1 MSRGEGGPSAGRPRS
16 SGGSPKAPEK
26 LAAEEEEEIE
36 WDEDEEDEETKAARM
51 IAERRAKRKAI
62 MEKYK
67 DGAPPDTA
75 APAEAPQKEVPK
87 PEAAASGAADATA
100 EAGSSAAAA
109 TAGAPANAAAGKES
123 GEAVDAG
130 DEEDND
136 MFGDEFE
143 AGAGLLEGQDR
154 MIDDVDAG
162 LEEDGKDEEGYYSA
176 RSGDMFCKGRY
187 QIVSA
192 VGRGVFSSVLC
203 AKDTHR
209 FDAEV
214 AIKVIRSNE
223 VMSKLAQKELTLLEE
238 LRAADPE
245 DRKHIVKLLHHFKHK
260 GHLCFVFEKYDANL
274 RDVIKK
280 YGKGVGINIA
290 AVRSYGKQMLI
301 ALSHMAKCQIMH
313 ADLKPDN
320 MLVNK
325 ARNIVK
331 ICDLGSASKT
341 DEAEITP
348 YLVSRFYRAPEIML
362 GHKYDCAIDLWSVAC
377 CLYELYTGKY
387 LFPGRDNNQMLK
399 HIQDICGPFSSK
411 MLRKSMFRELH
422 FTEELTFVSKE
433 KDPVKKTFVFRNVK
447 YTGATKDLFKMLC
460 PDRNMYD
467 VDELR
472 RIQLLKDCLDKM
484 LVLDPSKRCSVKDAL
499 NHPFFT
505 TK

>member
-1 MSRGEGGPSAGRPRS
+1 VVDNRPSWVSRGGHE
-16 SGGSPKAPEK
+16 SGTSPKA
-26 LAAEEEEEIE
+26 AAKPVEEEEEIE
-36 WDEDEEDEETKAARM
+36 WDEDEEDEETKAARL
-51 IAERRAKRKAI
+51 IAERRAKRKTI

-67 DGAPPDTA
+67 GGEPAAAVSAATPAAQQNQAP
-75 APAEAPQKEVPK
+75 PAEAD
-87 PEAAASGAADATA
+87 ASGAGGAEPGGVASASAT
-100 EAGSSAAAA
+100 G
-109 TAGAPANAAAGKES
+109 TAGLTAADGRD
-123 GEAVDAG
+123 GP
-130 DEEDND
+130 EEDND

-143 AGAGLLEGQDR
+143 AGDGLLEGQDR
-154 MIDDVDAG
+154 LIDDVDAG
-162 LEEDGKDEEGYYSA
+162 LEEDAKDEEGYYSA

-187 QIVSA
+187 QVVSA

-238 LRAADPE
+238 LRANDPE
-245 DRKHIVKLLHHFKHK
+245 DRKHVVKLLDHFKHK

-280 YGKGVGINIA
+280 YGKGVGINIT

-301 ALSHMAKCQIMH
+301 ALAHMAKCSIMH
-313 ADLKPDN
+313 ADIKPDN

-341 DEAEITP
+341 DECEITP
-348 YLVSRFYRAPEIML
+348 YLVSRFYRAPEIIL
-362 GHKYDCAIDLWSVAC
+362 GHKYDNSIDLWSVAC

-399 HIQDICGPFSSK
+399 HIQDVCGPFSTK

-422 FTEELTFVSKE
+422 YTDEMMFVSKE
-433 KDPVKKTFVFRNVK
+433 KDPVKKTFVFRNIK
-447 YTGATKDLFKMLC
+447 YVGPTKDLFKMLC
-460 PDRNMYD
+460 PDPD
-467 VDELR
+467 VFEVDELR
-472 RIQLLKDCLDKM
+472 RIQLLKDILDKM
-484 LVLDPSKRCSVKDAL
+484 LVLDPSKRISVKDAL

-505 TK
+505 TKG